1 MKTQVLCILLMMS
14 QTAYTQK
21 EDYKWIMGVGATE
34 PDSIYKVNKINF
46 NTGVFSSELLDKS
59 IPFYRTLGIISDS
72 SGELL
77 CYSNGINI
85 YNKNHDIM
93 ENGEQ
98 IESLTQFPF
107 GYPVTQAIIILPVP
121 DSSAQY
127 YMIGSSHLNIG
138 ITTICNKMHYSS
150 INMKENDGAG
160 KVTEKKVSFYS
171 ADSLNI
177 GHIAAVKHGNGR
189 DWWFNCTKYMSNIIH
204 SFLLTSVGIVDFG
217 EQNIGDFFP
226 NGDGNAAFSPSGNWY
241 VNYTVFGNATSPNG
255 KLHLY
260 HFDRCTGIL
269 SDPNYK
275 FYPGPDVYGGVAF
288 SPNSRYMYVS
298 KYTKIFQYDLE
309 APDILASEQTVAEYD
324 GFLDENG
331 VPTRFYGLQL
341 APDGKIYGNIPNF
354 NSRYIHVIDQPDLP
368 GDSCNVIQH
377 AIYLPAHN
385 FGTLPNLPWYRLYE
399 AEGSPCDTLGVSS
412 QWSPPPAVP
421 AIRVWP
427 IPAADVLHFSAEG
440 DWPEPL
446 DLVLYDA
453 LGKAVLSYASLRV
466 SPFAQIDLTVLP
478 PGAYFYTLI
487 RPNGTMVK
495 SGKVVRTR

>member
-1 MKTQVLCILLMMS
+1 MKKCLLLCIVILPTS
-14 QTAYTQK
+14 FFAQK
-21 EDYKWIMGVGATE
+21 EGDIWIFGTGISE
-34 PDSIYKVNKINF
+34 PDSAYKLNYI
-46 NTGVFSSELLDKS
+46 TFSDEIIDIELLYQS
-59 IPFYRTLGIISDS
+59 IPFYGSQSIVSDS
-72 SGELL
+72 SGRF
-77 CYSNGINI
+77 YYTNGINI
-85 YNKNHDIM
+85 YNNTHEIVENGMGFQSSTQYPYGFPFNQSALLLPLPSSPIIDIM
-93 ENGEQ
+93 
-98 IESLTQFPF
+98 IDASH
-107 GYPVTQAIIILPVP
+107 V
-121 DSSAQY
+121 D
-127 YMIGSSHLNIG
+127 IGSTIIVNTLRYSLIDGSLN
-138 ITTICNKMHYSS
+138 N
-150 INMKENDGAG
+150 G
-160 KVTEKKVSFYS
+160 KGEVISKKIELTDI
-171 ADSLNI
+171 ADSLNT
-177 GHIAAVKHGNGR
+177 GHLTAVRHANGR
-189 DWWFNCTKYMSNIIH
+189 DWWI
-204 SFLLTSVGIVDFG
+204 LTSRYKTNTYIKYLLSPVGITNMS
-217 EQNIGDFFP
+217 EQNIGEVTN
-226 NGDGNAAFSPSGNWY
+226 NGVGYSVFSPDGEWY
-241 VNYTVFGNATSPNG
+241 ARFTAYGATNNPKAS
-255 KLHLY
+255 LHFY
-260 HFDRCTGIL
+260 RFDRCTGIL

-298 KYTKIFQYDLE
+298 KYTKILQYDLE